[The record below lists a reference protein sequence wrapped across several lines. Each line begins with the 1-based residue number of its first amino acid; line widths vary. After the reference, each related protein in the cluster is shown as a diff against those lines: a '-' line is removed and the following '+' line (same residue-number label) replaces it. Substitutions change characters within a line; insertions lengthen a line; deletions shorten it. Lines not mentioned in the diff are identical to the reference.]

1 MSMNLSTT
9 LYAATTK
16 TKRKASNRKLVEV
29 LGPVDN
35 LESYVKADW
44 WRHIF
49 NANYLRTD
57 GDVVND
63 ETITQGEVDVFEQLL
78 NLDKSACILDLC
90 CGQGRHV
97 LEFARRGYS
106 NVHGMDRS
114 HYLINR
120 AKTQAKKEGLMIA
133 LKEGDA
139 RKLPYKSN
147 QFDAVTV
154 LGNSF
159 GYFETQE
166 DDQCVLAEILR
177 ILKPQ
182 GKLLIDITDGDHMR
196 SSFEPRSWEWIDKN
210 YFVCR
215 ERSLSADNDRL
226 VSREVITHVKKGVVA
241 DQFYAERLYAT
252 DSLQTML
259 EDNGF
264 SQVGL
269 KLALNTLSQRDQD
282 LGMMAKRNII
292 MGLANKLE
300 EIPLTHWHKKP
311 NIAVLMGDPSK
322 SDKVKPGKSFD
333 DDDLFTINA
342 LKKALNTLNGFT
354 FSYFNNHDNYFSD
367 TKQWKNNF
375 DLVLNLCD
383 EGFNNDPTFELHVPA
398 LLEMLDIPYSGG
410 NPQCLSYCYD
420 KSLIRGLAIEM
431 DIPVADAYILKPQDT
446 TFVDITIPFPV
457 IIKPNFGD
465 SSFGITQNSVCYS
478 LTELEQAILSIRQK
492 FGYESPVLIEEF
504 LTGKDISVGIIG
516 NPSGN
521 CQILPII
528 EEDYSLLP
536 EGLPKICG
544 YEAKWAPD
552 SPYWKII
559 SIAADLPSA
568 TVQFLHDSCLKLFD
582 RTGCRDYARFDWRLD
597 DNGTPRLLEVNP
609 NPGWCWDGHLAKMA
623 KLEGLSYADMLK
635 AIVQAAIEREGV
647 ASVQPLEQQ
656 GSQDS

>member
-1 MSMNLSTT
+1 MNNSPTT
-9 LYAATTK
+9 ARAIAK
-16 TKRKASNRKLVEV
+16 TNRKASNRQLANV

-44 WRHIF
+44 WKHIF

-63 ETITQGEVDVFEQLL
+63 ESITHAEVDVFEQLL
-78 NLDKSACILDLC
+78 NLEKNANILDLC

-97 LEFARRGYS
+97 MEFARRNYI
-106 NVHGMDRS
+106 NVNGFDRS

-120 AKTQAKKEGLMIA
+120 AKTQAKKEGLAIT

-139 RKLPYKSN
+139 RKLPYKNN
-147 QFDAVTV
+147 QFDGVTV

-159 GYFETQE
+159 GYFETQQ
-166 DDQCVLAEILR
+166 DDELVLAEILR

-182 GKLLIDITDGDHMR
+182 GKLLIDITDGDYMR
-196 SSFEPRSWEWIDKN
+196 SSFDPRSWEWIDKN

-215 ERSLSADNDRL
+215 ERSLSADNQRL
-226 VSREVITHVKKGVVA
+226 VSREVITHVRKGVVA
-241 DQFYAERLYAT
+241 DQFYAERLYNPG
-252 DSLQTML
+252 SLQAML
-259 EDNGF
+259 EGNGF
-264 SQVGL
+264 SDVGL
-269 KLALNTLSQRDQD
+269 KQALNTLSQRDQD
-282 LGMMAKRNII
+282 LGMMARRNII
-292 MGLANKLE
+292 MGLANKPQ
-300 EIPLTHWHKKP
+300 EIPLISENRQW
-311 NIAVLMGDPSK
+311 NIAVLMGDPRK
-322 SDKVKPGKSFD
+322 SDKVKPGESFD
-333 DDDLFTINA
+333 DDDLFTINT
-342 LKKALNTLNGFT
+342 LKKSLNTLEGYA
-354 FSYFNNHDNYFSD
+354 FSYFDNHENFFPE
-367 TKQWKNNF
+367 TKQWERNF

-383 EGFNNDPTFELHVPA
+383 EGFNNNPTFELHVPA
-398 LLEMLDIPYSGG
+398 LLEMKSIPYSGG

-420 KSLIRGLAIEM
+420 KSLVRGLAIEM
-431 DIPVADAYILKPQDT
+431 DIPVAEANFLKPQDT

-478 LTELEQAILSIRQK
+478 ITELEQAILSIRQK
-492 FGYESPVLIEEF
+492 CGYESPVLIEEY

-516 NPSGN
+516 NPSGTF
-521 CQILPII
+521 QILPII

-536 EGLPKICG
+536 EGLPRICG
-544 YEAKWAPD
+544 YEAKWD
-552 SPYWKII
+552 QNSPYWKIN
-559 SIAADLPSA
+559 SIAAELPSA

-597 DNGTPRLLEVNP
+597 SNGTPRLLEVNP

-635 AIVQAAIEREGV
+635 TIIQVAIEREGV
-647 ASVQPLEQQ
+647 SVALFAAQRANQHW
-656 GSQDS
+656 